1 MDIFEVL
8 ATAKAKNA
16 SDLHL
21 SAGSPPLV
29 RVNGELMQM
38 TEFALPTPEDLNS
51 MFMEITTMEGIEK
64 FRKDHELDFKY
75 ILPDGTSLRCSA
87 AQERGQLIILDFV
100 LKDK

>member
-16 SDLHL
+16 YDLHL

-38 TEFALPTPEDLNS
+38 TEFALPTPEDLKS

-64 FRKDHELDFKY
+64 FQRDMSWTSNIY
-75 ILPDGTSLRCSA
+75 SPDGTSLRCSA
-87 AQERGQLIILDFV
+87 AQDA
-100 LKDK
+100 DS